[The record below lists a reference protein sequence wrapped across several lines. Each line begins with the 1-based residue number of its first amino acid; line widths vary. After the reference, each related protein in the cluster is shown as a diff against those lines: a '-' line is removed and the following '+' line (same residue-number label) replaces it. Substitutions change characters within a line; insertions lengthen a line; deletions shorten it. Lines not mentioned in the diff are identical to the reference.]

1 MAGFDPIIQ
10 SISAKTGAE
19 ANLAFACFCSSFC
32 TNALET
38 WVHVCLWKP
47 TDTVSK
53 CQYVDVLVAWISC
66 EKCLWLNELIRAY
79 SDYRIP
85 SINDSLAIRDLIF
98 EVRLNRV
105 SLVRYI
111 GLFWKSNMHMHIHY
125 FTKQSIVKWNILKTV
140 FHVGV
145 EPISQFVC

>member
-1 MAGFDPIIQ
+1 MAGFDPLIQ

-19 ANLAFACFCSSFC
+19 ANLAFALVFAPMLWRRGSMYAFENQRIQYPSVNTWTSSLHEFLVK
-32 TNALET
+32 NACDST
-38 WVHVCLWKP
+38 
-47 TDTVSK
+47 
-53 CQYVDVLVAWISC
+53 
-66 EKCLWLNELIRAY
+66 IRAY

-111 GLFWKSNMHMHIHY
+111 GLFWTSNMHMHIHY
-125 FTKQSIVKWNILKTV
+125 FTKQSIVK
-140 FHVGV
+140 
-145 EPISQFVC
+145 